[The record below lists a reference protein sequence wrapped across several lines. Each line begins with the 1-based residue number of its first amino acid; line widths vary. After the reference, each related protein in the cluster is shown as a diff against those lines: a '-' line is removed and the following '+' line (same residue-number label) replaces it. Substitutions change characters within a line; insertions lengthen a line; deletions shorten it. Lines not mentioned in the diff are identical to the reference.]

1 MNNVFFLFNFKEW
14 LFFFFFLIK
23 KGENG
28 IVNKID
34 NIKYILEK
42 IKIL

>member
-23 KGENG
+23 KGDRKYDEMICG
-28 IVNKID
+28 LIVMC
-34 NIKYILEK
+34 
-42 IKIL
+42 